1 MIITQAPLR
10 IGLLGGGTDFPE
22 YFAEEEGCVLSS
34 SIDKYIAVIL
44 KRRYDGRI
52 RVGYTRTE
60 LVESVDALEHELVRE
75 AMRLTGLGGGIEIS
89 TMGDIPSRGSGLG
102 SSSTVLVALLHA
114 MWTYLGQLPTREQL
128 ARAAVTVEREV
139 LGRPIGVQDQYAAA
153 YGGLRFYRF
162 GPQGVSAELVLPDP
176 AETELLGRRLGERL
190 LLFFT
195 GVTRQS
201 ASVLTEQRANI
212 GARRPILRAMAAQ
225 AREGRRALAEG
236 DLDALGL
243 LMHEGWELKRQ
254 LADKVS
260 NPDLDELYATA
271 CRAGALGGKISGAG
285 GGGFLLLYARPQD
298 HGAIRAALH
307 GLAELE
313 FNLEPEGSLVLLHH
327 RRR

>member
-1 MIITQAPLR
+1 MTQAPLR

-44 KRRYDGRI
+44 KRRYDHRI

-60 LVESVDALEHELVRE
+60 LVESVADLEHELVRE
-75 AMRLTGLGGGIEIS
+75 AMRLTGLSGGIEIS

-114 MWTYLGQLPTREQL
+114 MWSYMGQLPTREGL
-128 ARAAVTVEREV
+128 AQAAVTVEREV

-201 ASVLTEQRANI
+201 ATVLTEQRANI
-212 GARRPILRAMAAQ
+212 AARRPILRAMAAQ
-225 AREGRRALAEG
+225 AREGRRALVEG
-236 DLDALGL
+236 DMDALGL

-260 NPDLDELYATA
+260 NPDLDALYATA

-285 GGGFLLLYARPQD
+285 GGGFLLLYVRPQD
-298 HGAIRAALH
+298 HEAVRAALH

-313 FNLEPEGSLVLLHH
+313 FSLEPEGSLVLLHH